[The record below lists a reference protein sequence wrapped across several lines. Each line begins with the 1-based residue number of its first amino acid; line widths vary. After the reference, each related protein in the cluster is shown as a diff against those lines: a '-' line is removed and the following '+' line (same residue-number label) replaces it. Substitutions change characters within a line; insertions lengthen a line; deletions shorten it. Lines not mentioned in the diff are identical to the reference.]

1 MRSRSSHSKTIH
13 WFLSIA
19 LLLTALVS
27 TSTARADVD
36 PGYKVWTTV
45 GSAGTIDEADTGKLV
60 LAGATV
66 AFPEPP
72 ITNFPVSASAIGIP
86 TETVAATVRYNV
98 VVTDGTIIGG
108 SFLSMR
114 ARFRDDGNNAQVIL
128 RLFEINFETGA
139 TSLLL
144 TLDSNAF
151 APQHDYQL
159 QTVSAQ
165 TGFNRPDFVNNA
177 YFIEATLVQKRPTIT
192 PFGGGRPGL
201 AAIQLY
207 KNVGPI
213 F

>member
-1 MRSRSSHSKTIH
+1 MRLRSSHSKTIH

-45 GSAGTIDEADTGKLV
+45 GSAGTIDEADTGKLA

-72 ITNFPVSASAIGIP
+72 ITNFPVSASAVGIP
-86 TETVAATVRYNV
+86 METVAATVRYNV

-108 SFLSMR
+108 SYLSMR
-114 ARFRDDGNNAQVIL
+114 ARFRDDGNNAQVLL

-139 TSLLL
+139 TTLLL

-177 YFIEATLVQKRPTIT
+177 YFIEATLIQKRPTIT